1 MKVTPGFDPNSKK
14 IKLEFKTNL
23 LKKYYLNFEGM
34 VNSSSD
40 VPSGTSVEQ
49 IEEDTALISFPIPQR
64 SQVKND
70 EERKTTFISIDPKS
84 MEIFG
89 DVINRFVNAALR
101 KEFRTT
107 EFIPLEGYPIEKLQ
121 SEIKEAI
128 KNKRNF
134 CIIDT
139 YENYKRLK
147 EINYEFM
154 QAYINFGSSDYS
166 KTAILVHRLDIE
178 GLRKMWA
185 ERLSIGSWN

>member
-139 YENYKRLK
+139 YENYKRSK

>member
-121 SEIKEAI
+121 SEI
-128 KNKRNF
+128 
-134 CIIDT
+134 
-139 YENYKRLK
+139 
-147 EINYEFM
+147 
-154 QAYINFGSSDYS
+154 
-166 KTAILVHRLDIE
+166 
-178 GLRKMWA
+178 
-185 ERLSIGSWN
+185 